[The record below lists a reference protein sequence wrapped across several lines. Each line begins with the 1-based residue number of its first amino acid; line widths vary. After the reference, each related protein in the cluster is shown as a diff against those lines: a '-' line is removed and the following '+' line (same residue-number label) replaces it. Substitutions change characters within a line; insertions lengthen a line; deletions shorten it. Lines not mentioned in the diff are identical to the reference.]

1 MSTINIH
8 FKDQMNSS
16 DEQCE
21 EEEED
26 EEEDDLYFDEGD
38 NPAKMAISSEKN
50 SVQTNISNNGSG
62 GTLSMRNTKS
72 VSKKSKPVVNVRPD
86 FMLFFLLSCI
96 FFHV

>member
-1 MSTINIH
+1 
-8 FKDQMNSS
+8 MNSS

-26 EEEDDLYFDEGD
+26 EEDDLYFDEGD

-50 SVQTNISNNGSG
+50 AVQTNISNNGSG

-86 FMLFFLLSCI
+86 FMLFFFTWVAI
-96 FFHV
+96 FSLFDKFIDMA